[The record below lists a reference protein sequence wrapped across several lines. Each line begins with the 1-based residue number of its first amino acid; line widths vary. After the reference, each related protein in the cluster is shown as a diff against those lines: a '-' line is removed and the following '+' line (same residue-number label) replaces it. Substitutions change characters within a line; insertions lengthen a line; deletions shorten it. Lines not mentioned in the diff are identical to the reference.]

1 VRLRICL
8 YFLFETF
15 LDLLFY
21 CVEYFRNVNIVF
33 ARRRLDSTICMVDE
47 KTFEKTINNAVSML
61 GFKKEDLRLD
71 GYSGHCQRLVEVLD
85 R

>member
-1 VRLRICL
+1 
-8 YFLFETF
+8 
-15 LDLLFY
+15 
-21 CVEYFRNVNIVF
+21 
-33 ARRRLDSTICMVDE
+33 MVDE

>member
-1 VRLRICL
+1 MKEVRLRICL

-33 ARRRLDSTICMVDE
+33 ARRGLDSTMVDE

-71 GYSGHCQRLVEVLD
+71 GYSDAVRG
-85 R
+85 